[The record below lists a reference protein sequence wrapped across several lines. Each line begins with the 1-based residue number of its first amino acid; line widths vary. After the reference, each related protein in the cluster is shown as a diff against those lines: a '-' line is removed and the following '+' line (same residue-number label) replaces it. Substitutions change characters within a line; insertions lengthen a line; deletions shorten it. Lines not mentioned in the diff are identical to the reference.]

1 MPNPVEGENPF
12 PITHSG
18 YGRVIGSQ
26 LVSVY
31 PEGHPLR
38 SFHSTSHEQFVSF
51 VKSPT
56 FPCVFGLAAVNIRQ
70 YAFNAYDDMTTKE
83 TAQGVLHDI
92 VRFQNEFHVP
102 EQPKTDKGILRTFL
116 AAFQTPNPQT
126 QLEGAQALYT
136 LMANMHE
143 LNAEHYSWPEGYSND
158 VDSSNFGFGAGR
170 AAHFI
175 AHFYPGAGVPA
186 RVSEL
191 NFAVFNSH
199 SIVAAYKEIAG
210 MDKHAHAKEII
221 RSRQVQPIH
230 PALGNF
236 GDVPDF
242 PQYTLLDTDPLTQA
256 ADQSLRKAILG
267 ECPFK
272 PNVQH

>member
-1 MPNPVEGENPF
+1 MLNTKEGENPF
-12 PITHSG
+12 PATYSG
-18 YGRVIGSQ
+18 YGRVVDGSF
-26 LVSVY
+26 VSNY
-31 PEGHPLR
+31 QEGHPLR
-38 SFHSTSHEQFVSF
+38 PFHEKSHNQFVAF

-70 YAFNAYDDMTTKE
+70 YAFNAYGDMTAKE
-83 TAQGVLHDI
+83 TAQGVLHDM
-92 VRFQNEFHVP
+92 VRFQNEFQVP
-102 EQPKTDKGILRTFL
+102 EVAKTDKGILRTFL
-116 AAFQTPNPQT
+116 AAFQTPKLET
-126 QLEGAQALYT
+126 QLEGAEALYR

-143 LNAEHYSWPEGYSND
+143 LNSQHYDWPEGFSNQL
-158 VDSSNFGFGAGR
+158 DSNNFGFGAGR

-175 AHFYPGAGVPA
+175 AHFYPGAAVPA

-210 MDKHAHAKEII
+210 MDKHAKAKEII
-221 RSRQVQPIH
+221 RSRQVQPVH

-242 PQYTLLDTDPLTQA
+242 PQYTLLDTDPVTQA

-272 PNVQH
+272 PNV